1 MDNQKFEE
9 IKKKL
14 RLTNRKVADTLGVDL
29 WTVKR
34 WAEGVWE
41 IPFWAEKFL
50 YVLLEMKRNNEV
62 GFSSWDAAY
71 KKGFDEGL
79 KEVGDATVAGYTYG
93 YSAGYSA
100 AKEGREYDN

>member
-14 RLTNRKVADTLGVDL
+14 RLTNQGVADTLGL
-29 WTVKR
+29 KLGTIER
-34 WAEGVWE
+34 WGEGIWK
-41 IPFWAEKFL
+41 IPLWAEKFL

-62 GFSSWDAAY
+62 GFSSWDTAY
-71 KKGFDEGL
+71 EKGFTEGL

>member
-14 RLTNRKVADTLGVDL
+14 RLTNQEVADTLGLKLGIVE
-29 WTVKR
+29 R

-41 IPFWAEKFL
+41 IPLWAEKFL

-71 KKGFDEGL
+71 KKGFEEGL
-79 KEVGDATVAGYTYG
+79 KEVGLDAVAGYTYG